1 MMTSAATKS
10 LLLFGLNWLDAQL
23 TIIWVRAGWATEGN
37 GLMAHLLD
45 AGDLP
50 FLSVNRTLGAI
61 AGYIFYRFSSLPLAR
76 RGVAFALG
84 LYLCL
89 MAVHAATGLAG
100 SGLIEPESPL
110 AHLTRLPE
118 TLLSFIS

>member
-1 MMTSAATKS
+1 MRSAATKC
-10 LLLFGLNWLDAQL
+10 LLLFALNWLDAEL
-23 TIIWVRAGWATEGN
+23 TIIWVRSGWATEGN

-50 FLSVNRTLGAI
+50 FLAVKLTVGAL
-61 AGYIFYRFSSLPLAR
+61 AAYIFYRFSRLPLAR
-76 RGVAFALG
+76 RGASFALG

-89 MAVHAATGLAG
+89 MAVHAATGLTG
-100 SGLIEPESPL
+100 SGLIEPESPI

-118 TLLSFIS
+118 TLLAFIS

>member
-10 LLLFGLNWLDAQL
+10 LLLFALNWLDAEL
-23 TIIWVRAGWATEGN
+23 TIIWVRSGWATEGN

-45 AGDLP
+45 AGDIP
-50 FLSVNRTLGAI
+50 FLAVKLTVGAL
-61 AGYIFYRFSSLPLAR
+61 AAYIFYRFSRLPLAR
-76 RGVAFALG
+76 RGASFALG

-89 MAVHAATGLAG
+89 MLVHAATGLIG
-100 SGLIEPESPL
+100 SGLVAPESPV

-118 TLLSFIS
+118 TLLSFVS